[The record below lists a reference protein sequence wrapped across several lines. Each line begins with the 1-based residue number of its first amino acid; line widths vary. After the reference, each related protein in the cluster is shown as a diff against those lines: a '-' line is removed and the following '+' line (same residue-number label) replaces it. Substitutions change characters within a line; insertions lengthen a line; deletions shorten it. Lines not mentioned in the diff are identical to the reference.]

1 MPTLRIDRGHRQSLV
16 QARYV
21 DPGRAGGPAGGSG
34 RAHGAG
40 GHRAHAAAKGVSEV
54 APKDLR
60 RLIASVQVSLGNHD
74 GEGSERAGEGMPA
87 R

>member
-1 MPTLRIDRGHRQSLV
+1 
-16 QARYV
+16 
-21 DPGRAGGPAGGSG
+21 
-34 RAHGAG
+34 
-40 GHRAHAAAKGVSEV
+40 VSEV